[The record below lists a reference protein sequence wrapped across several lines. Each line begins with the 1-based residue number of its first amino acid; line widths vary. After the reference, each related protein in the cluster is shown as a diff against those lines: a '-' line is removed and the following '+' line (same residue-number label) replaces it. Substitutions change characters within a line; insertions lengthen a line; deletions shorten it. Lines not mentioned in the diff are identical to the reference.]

1 MQDSTN
7 ANLFGNWKLVW
18 ACLTNPLVL
27 AIDIAND
34 EDVCAG
40 WIEEHHGGLAEGEVV
55 VAYSGAQ
62 VFESITSNWIKS
74 LLVLFDWRRELRSV
88 QGMGD
93 T

>member
-40 WIEEHHGGLAEGEVV
+40 WIEEHHGDWQRAKLLWPIA
-55 VAYSGAQ
+55 ALKCS
-62 VFESITSNWIKS
+62 S
-74 LLVLFDWRRELRSV
+74 LLRPIGSSHSSCYSIGGVN
-88 QGMGD
+88 
-93 T
+93 